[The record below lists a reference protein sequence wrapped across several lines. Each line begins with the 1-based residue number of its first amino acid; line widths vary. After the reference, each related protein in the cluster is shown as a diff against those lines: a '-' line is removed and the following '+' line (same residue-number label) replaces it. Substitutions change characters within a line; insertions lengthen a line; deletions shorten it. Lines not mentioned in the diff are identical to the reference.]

1 MPRDAGRKQRL
12 EIAAV
17 FQHSKVIK
25 AIKVKERGFLTLML
39 LMFISLQR
47 HIEVTS
53 HRTSSDAHPDPVISI
68 DLKVLEVGCR
78 VGRCSGAPVVERM

>member
-25 AIKVKERGFLTLML
+25 AIKVKERGFLALML

>member
-1 MPRDAGRKQRL
+1 MPRDAGRKRL

-17 FQHSKVIK
+17 FQHIKVINVIK
-25 AIKVKERGFLTLML
+25 VIKVKERCFLTLML

-68 DLKVLEVGCR
+68 GISVPGTVQH
-78 VGRCSGAPVVERM
+78 

>member
-1 MPRDAGRKQRL
+1 MPRDAGRKRL

-17 FQHSKVIK
+17 FQHIKVINV
-25 AIKVKERGFLTLML
+25 IKVKERCFLTLML

>member
-1 MPRDAGRKQRL
+1 MPRDAGRKRL
-12 EIAAV
+12 EITAV
-17 FQHSKVIK
+17 FQHIKVINV
-25 AIKVKERGFLTLML
+25 IKVKERCFLTLML